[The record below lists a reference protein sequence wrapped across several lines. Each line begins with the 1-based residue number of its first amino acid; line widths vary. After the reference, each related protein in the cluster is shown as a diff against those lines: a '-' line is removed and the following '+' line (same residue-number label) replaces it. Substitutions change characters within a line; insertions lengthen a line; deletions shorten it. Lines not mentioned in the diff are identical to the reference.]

1 MDSLSAG
8 RLAAFA
14 RLAEAMA
21 KQAGMTEERS
31 FRTVCPQD
39 DEGEYSPK
47 TVNEL
52 LNFYRNDKRGNRN
65 NKK

>member
-47 TVNEL
+47 TVNEFKL
-52 LNFYRNDKRGNRN
+52 LQE
-65 NKK
+65 

>member
-1 MDSLSAG
+1 MKGIKQIMDSLSAG

-47 TVNEL
+47 TVNEFKL
-52 LNFYRNDKRGNRN
+52 LQE
-65 NKK
+65 